1 MLGALLSDPGI
12 EVGHRRRRVYI
23 FKFVRNVFGR
33 VFGGPKWSCD
43 FLTGECNV
51 FSDTWCCQC
60 VVLQA
65 SGPP

>member
-12 EVGHRRRRVYI
+12 EVGHRRRREKN
-23 FKFVRNVFGR
+23 FKFVRNMFGQN
-33 VFGGPKWSCD
+33 WSCD
-43 FLTGECNV
+43 FLTDECNV
-51 FSDTWCCQC
+51 FSDTWRCQC